1 MEKKM
6 KLQDLHNHTTYSYDG
21 QNTPEELIKNA
32 ISKGIDVLGIC
43 DHQFSIENKLSS
55 YIEEINF
62 LKEKY
67 KNEITIKCG
76 LEIGL
81 RPKPTN
87 LLNIDN
93 LNLDFCLFESLD
105 SDRFDTMDIYE
116 FFEWSRLFNI
126 PKGLAH
132 TDIFKLGE
140 KFDIDILN
148 KMKEYNLFWEI
159 NTSGNYT
166 YYYDF
171 TTNHQK
177 QQLISKSKI
186 TVSLGT
192 DTHSIKNYNTL
203 KLKSSHLLVEKL
215 KNPIIFS

>member
-1 MEKKM
+1 M

-21 QNTPEELIKNA
+21 VNTPEEIIKNA
-32 ISKGIDVLGIC
+32 ISKGIDIIGIS
-43 DHQFSIENKLSS
+43 DHQFSIGNKLSS
-55 YIEEINF
+55 YIEEINY

-67 KNEITIKCG
+67 KNEINVLCG

-81 RPKPTN
+81 RPRPDDLINPDK
-87 LLNIDN
+87 
-93 LNLDFCLFESLD
+93 LNLDYCLFESLD

-140 KFDIDILN
+140 KFSIDILS
-148 KMKEYNLFWEI
+148 KMKEYGFFWEI

-171 TTNHQK
+171 LTNHQK
-177 QQLISKSKI
+177 QQLISKSDI
-186 TVSLGT
+186 IVSIGS
-192 DTHSIKNYNTL
+192 DTHSVRNYNL
-203 KLKSSHLLVEKL
+203 SKIKSLHLLIEKL
-215 KNPIIFS
+215 KIPIIFS

>member
-1 MEKKM
+1 M

-21 QNTPEELIKNA
+21 VNSPEEIIKNA
-32 ISKGIDVLGIC
+32 ISKGIDVIGIS
-43 DHQFSIENKLSS
+43 DHQFSIGNKLSS

-67 KNEITIKCG
+67 KNEINVLCG

-81 RPKPTN
+81 RPRPDDLVTPDK
-87 LLNIDN
+87 
-93 LNLDFCLFESLD
+93 LNLDYCLFESLD

-140 KFDIDILN
+140 KFNIDILS
-148 KMKEYNLFWEI
+148 KMKEYGFFWEI

-171 TTNHQK
+171 LTNHQK
-177 QQLISKSKI
+177 QQLISKSDI
-186 TVSLGT
+186 IVSIGS
-192 DTHSIKNYNTL
+192 DTHSIRNYNL
-203 KLKSSHLLVEKL
+203 SKIKSLHLLIEKL
-215 KNPIIFS
+215 KIPIIFS

>member
-1 MEKKM
+1 M

-21 QNTPEELIKNA
+21 VNTPEEIIKNA
-32 ISKGIDVLGIC
+32 ISKGIDIIGIS
-43 DHQFSIENKLSS
+43 DHQFSIGNKLSS
-55 YIEEINF
+55 YIEEINY

-67 KNEITIKCG
+67 KNEKIVLCG

-81 RPKPTN
+81 RPKPDDLIN
-87 LLNIDN
+87 PNK
-93 LNLDFCLFESLD
+93 LNLDYCLFESLD

-140 KFDIDILN
+140 KFNIDILS
-148 KMKEYNLFWEI
+148 KMKEYGFFWEI

-171 TTNHQK
+171 LTNHQK
-177 QQLISKSKI
+177 QQLISKSDI
-186 TVSLGT
+186 IVSIGS
-192 DTHSIKNYNTL
+192 DTHSIRNYNL
-203 KLKSSHLLVEKL
+203 SKIKSLHLLIEKL
-215 KNPIIFS
+215 KIPIIFS

>member
-1 MEKKM
+1 M

-21 QNTPEELIKNA
+21 INTPEEIIKNA
-32 ISKGIDVLGIC
+32 ISKGIDVIGIS
-43 DHQFSIENKLSS
+43 DHQFSIGNKISA
-55 YIEEINF
+55 YIEEINL

-67 KNEITIKCG
+67 KNKIKVLCG

-81 RPKPTN
+81 RPKP
-87 LLNIDN
+87 DN
-93 LNLDFCLFESLD
+93 LIRPDRLKLDYCLFESLD

-132 TDIFKLGE
+132 TDIFKLCE
-140 KFDIDILN
+140 KFDIDILS
-148 KMKEYNLFWEI
+148 KMKEYGFFWEI

-171 TTNHQK
+171 LTSHQK
-177 QQLISKSKI
+177 QQLISKSNI
-186 TVSLGT
+186 TISIGS
-192 DTHSIKNYNTL
+192 DTHSVRNYNL
-203 KLKSSHLLVEKL
+203 SKLKSLHLLIEKL

>member
-1 MEKKM
+1 M

-21 QNTPEELIKNA
+21 LNTPEEIIKNA
-32 ISKGIDVLGIC
+32 ISKGIDVIGIS
-43 DHQFSIENKLSS
+43 DHQFSIGNKLSS

-67 KNEITIKCG
+67 KNEIKVLCG

-81 RPKPTN
+81 RPRPDDLIN
-87 LLNIDN
+87 PSS
-93 LNLDFCLFESLD
+93 LNLDYCLFESLD

-116 FFEWSRLFNI
+116 FFEWSRLFSI

-132 TDIFKLGE
+132 TDIFKLSE
-140 KFDIDILN
+140 KFDMDILS
-148 KMKEYNLFWEI
+148 KIKEYGFFWEI

-171 TTNHQK
+171 LTSHQK
-177 QQLISKSKI
+177 QQLISKSNVTI
-186 TVSLGT
+186 SIGS
-192 DTHSIKNYNTL
+192 DTHSVRNYNL
-203 KLKSSHLLVEKL
+203 SKLQSLHLLIEKL
-215 KNPIIFS
+215 KNPIFFS